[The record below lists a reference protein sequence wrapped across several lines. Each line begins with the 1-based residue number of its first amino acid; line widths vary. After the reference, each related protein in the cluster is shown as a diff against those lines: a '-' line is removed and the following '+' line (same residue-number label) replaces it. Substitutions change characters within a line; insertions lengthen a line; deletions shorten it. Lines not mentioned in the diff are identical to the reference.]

1 VIYDQMS
8 WRDGARLS
16 PRDLPSSAARRD
28 GILLRRIV
36 VMAQDQGIDV
46 DQKGEQQPKDK
57 ERAQT
62 AGTTENG
69 KMPPQK
75 VEENDCPQK

>member
-1 VIYDQMS
+1 M
-8 WRDGARLS
+8 
-16 PRDLPSSAARRD
+16 RRD
-28 GILLRRIV
+28 GVLLQRV
-36 VMAQDQGIDV
+36 AVMAQDQGIDV

-57 ERAQT
+57 GRAQS

-75 VEENDCPQK
+75 VEEDDRPQK